1 MMDRSTLFAV
11 RVCSDLTSMNM
22 TNVRSFCEPCAYIT
36 QYFWGTSHT
45 LYTNRNVGMI
55 NKNQSKKVFNP
66 FLTMTLSVFS
76 VEVLCVKS
84 ILTIYINLI
93 GSNNVRSMIDKTKKM
108 VCPKVY
114 HKMSLFR
121 LCQAGIIGRV
131 GTNLVNSFNDNFL

>member
-1 MMDRSTLFAV
+1 
-11 RVCSDLTSMNM
+11 
-22 TNVRSFCEPCAYIT
+22 
-36 QYFWGTSHT
+36 
-45 LYTNRNVGMI
+45 
-55 NKNQSKKVFNP
+55 
-66 FLTMTLSVFS
+66 MTLSVFS